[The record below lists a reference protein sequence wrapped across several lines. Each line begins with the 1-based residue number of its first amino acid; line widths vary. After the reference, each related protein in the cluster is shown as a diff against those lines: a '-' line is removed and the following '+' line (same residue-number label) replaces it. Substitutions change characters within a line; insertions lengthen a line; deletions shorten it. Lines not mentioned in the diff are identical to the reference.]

1 MRPGPG
7 QLGNPHGVLTAD
19 VDREDRTVEVGQPW
33 RNERAGLTDDRL
45 GVILCGR
52 FIAYL
57 A

>member
-1 MRPGPG
+1 VIWRPDP
-7 QLGNPHGVLTAD
+7 L
-19 VDREDRTVEVGQPW
+19 RRPW

>member
-1 MRPGPG
+1 MST
-7 QLGNPHGVLTAD
+7 V
-19 VDREDRTVEVGQPW
+19 RTGRWRSGQPW